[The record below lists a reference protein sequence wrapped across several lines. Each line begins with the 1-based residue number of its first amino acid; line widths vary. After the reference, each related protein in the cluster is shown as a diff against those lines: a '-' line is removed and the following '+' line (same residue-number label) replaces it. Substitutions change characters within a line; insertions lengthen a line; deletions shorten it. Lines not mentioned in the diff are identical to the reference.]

1 MAAYFS
7 KFPTAYING
16 GATPNMTDAWKPLNF
31 KAFRASFTLMAAR
44 YSAAAAENAC
54 LKATELGLGSCWSS
68 TLPGV
73 NDCPEVAS
81 AMKKL
86 GLNNGYRVFASVVLG
101 HAAENPSAAPRKYQ
115 LIRMD

>member
-1 MAAYFS
+1 
-7 KFPTAYING
+7 
-16 GATPNMTDAWKPLNF
+16 
-31 KAFRASFTLMAAR
+31 MAAR

-54 LKATELGLGSCWSS
+54 LKATELGLGSCWST
-68 TLPGV
+68 TLSGV

-86 GLNNGYRVFASVVLG
+86 GLNNGYTVFASVVLG

>member
-1 MAAYFS
+1 
-7 KFPTAYING
+7 
-16 GATPNMTDAWKPLNF
+16 
-31 KAFRASFTLMAAR
+31 MAAR

-54 LKATELGLGSCWSS
+54 LKATELGLGSCWST
-68 TLPGV
+68 TLSGV
-73 NDCPEVAS
+73 KDCAEVDA